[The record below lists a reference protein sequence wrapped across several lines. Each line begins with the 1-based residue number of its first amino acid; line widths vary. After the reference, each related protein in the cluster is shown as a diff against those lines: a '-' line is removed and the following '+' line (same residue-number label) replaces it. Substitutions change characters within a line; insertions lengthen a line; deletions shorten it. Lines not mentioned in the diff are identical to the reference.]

1 MDAFAR
7 VQKTIIFL
15 FSIFFVIFALSFAG
29 FRCPPKEIDIWG
41 ISGCRVVSRGGAAAR
56 KQAEPQA
63 AVSQLV
69 PY

>member
-29 FRCPPKEIDIWG
+29 CLMPAEGDKYLNINTFR
-41 ISGCRVVSRGGAAAR
+41 SRGDGPHGCGR
-56 KQAEPQA
+56 
-63 AVSQLV
+63 
-69 PY
+69 